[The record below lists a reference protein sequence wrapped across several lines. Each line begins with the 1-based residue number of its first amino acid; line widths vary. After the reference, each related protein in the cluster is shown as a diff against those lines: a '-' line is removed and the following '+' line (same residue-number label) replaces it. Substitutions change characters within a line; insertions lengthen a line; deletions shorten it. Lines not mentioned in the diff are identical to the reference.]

1 MSDFD
6 GFKFQKFVVE
16 HSKCAMKVGTD
27 GVLLGAWVD
36 VNDKKKVLDNRSYN
50 SDSNSYKWINK
61 LFYIKASI

>member
-16 HSKCAMKVGTD
+16 HSKCAMKVGTE

-36 VNDKKKVLDNRSYN
+36 VNDKKKGFGYRCR
-50 SDSNSYKWINK
+50 KWVDCHDDC
-61 LFYIKASI
+61 ST